1 MTELRELRESD
12 AEEVAA
18 LFQTAYGDERPID
31 AEEIVSWVNNAELK
45 PEWLRVLE
53 LDGRVVGYG
62 DIMIEDDEVALDAA
76 ASVGHWD
83 TFFEWA
89 EEQARVAD
97 AGRVRLLSSGRTSHR
112 GPGEGPR
119 IPALALLLHDE
130 HRPRGRTARH
140 AAPLRTGSRFAATVL
155 QTKTDSARR

>member
-1 MTELRELRESD
+1 MLRELRESD

-18 LFQTAYGDERPID
+18 LFQSVYGDERPID

-76 ASVGHWD
+76 ASAGHWD

-89 EEQARVAD
+89 EEQARAD
-97 AGRVRLLSSGRTSHR
+97 RCAASQALPSGRTSHR

-119 IPALALLLHDE
+119 IPALALFLHDE
-130 HRPRGRTARH
+130 HRPRRRTARET
-140 AAPLRTGSRFAATVL
+140 APLRTGSRFAPTVL
-155 QTKTDSARR
+155 KTKTNSAWR